1 MRKWILGLIIL
12 IFISGILSTPF
23 AQPNLPFTTK
33 PAEIPDKDKTLM
45 NGFLPKTI
53 GSWKILEPGQYF
65 DRRTIFDYMN
75 GTGELYRSY
84 SYRYLLVR
92 QYKSEQ
98 KEEPWITVEIF
109 DMGSSADAFG
119 VFSFEQM
126 DDPVGIG
133 QGSVYGGGMLR
144 FWKNR
149 YFVNIYPEFETATT
163 RQVILTL
170 GRKIA
175 TVIKENGS
183 IPKLVFLIPKEK
195 LINKTIR
202 YFHLYSELDHHY
214 FVSDKNILLLDEH
227 TEAIMAR
234 YQFDKHKLFLLIV
247 HYSDETIA
255 NQAFHSFIGACNTEN
270 GYQSSKNGLFSI
282 QKTATGKL
290 IFVKEEKGYLSIIFD
305 AINQSNAEHLLNSI
319 NP

>member
-1 MRKWILGLIIL
+1 M
-12 IFISGILSTPF
+12 
-23 AQPNLPFTTK
+23 
-33 PAEIPDKDKTLM
+33 
-45 NGFLPKTI
+45 
-53 GSWKILEPGQYF
+53 
-65 DRRTIFDYMN
+65 
-75 GTGELYRSY
+75 
-84 SYRYLLVR
+84 
-92 QYKSEQ
+92 
-98 KEEPWITVEIF
+98 
-109 DMGSSADAFG
+109 
-119 VFSFEQM
+119 
-126 DDPVGIG
+126 
-133 QGSVYGGGMLR
+133 
-144 FWKNR
+144 
-149 YFVNIYPEFETATT
+149 
-163 RQVILTL
+163 
-170 GRKIA
+170 
-175 TVIKENGS
+175 
-183 IPKLVFLIPKEK
+183 
-195 LINKTIR
+195 
-202 YFHLYSELDHHY
+202 DHHY